1 MNHTI
6 ILTEISYRFSTSSGK
21 GGQHVNKVNTK
32 ALATFSIAESKGLSD
47 QEKTLLFQNLS
58 KRLNPF
64 KELSITSQQTRSQ
77 LRNRQDA
84 TEKIL
89 AILEQ
94 GLFVPKKRKKTKIP
108 RSVKAK
114 IKRQKGLKSDLKA
127 SRKKIRPHL
136 LD

>member
-1 MNHTI
+1 M
-6 ILTEISYRFSTSSGK
+6 
-21 GGQHVNKVNTK
+21 
-32 ALATFSIAESKGLSD
+32 ATFSIAQSKGLSD
-47 QEKTLLFQNLS
+47 PEKTLLFQNLS

-84 TEKIL
+84 TQKLL

-94 GLFVPKKRKKTKIP
+94 GLFVPKERKKTKIP

-127 SRKKIRPHL
+127 SRKKNTSTFAGLKNETNEKNDTPYSTPFHDTYLFSIM
-136 LD
+136 